1 MKCDGCQE
9 NEFLAV
15 LSETEFLIDYDET
28 DYRIKSPDGLCL
40 TIKDVSEKNS
50 MLDEMMKL
58 RMIEEQTC
66 DER

>member
-1 MKCDGCQE
+1 
-9 NEFLAV
+9 
-15 LSETEFLIDYDET
+15 
-28 DYRIKSPDGLCL
+28 L

-50 MLDEMMKL
+50 MLDEMMKM